1 MTATGSINP
10 VLSQYYAQIYP
21 LSEYLDAL
29 IPSKPHS
36 WTTEADTATF
46 RDLLQTTL
54 VALRSSTEQIPTYAY
69 YHPQCSQ
76 SEVKPLSRLNT
87 VLNILR
93 SWTERMESSF
103 NGVMH
108 DHTTFLRSDIDWF
121 VPFSLY
127 EHFAKPFYQCE
138 TKDELGKPQ
147 PGRVN
152 ISNYAVNS
160 MVVSLTSPDWS
171 LLLQRRRSNVPSP
184 GLNESISSCRQRLL
198 LSGHWFAHTRTRASP
213 ARITQ
218 KGSARD
224 MVELSCAFKKQ
235 KLGEEVSL
243 KKPRFNSPNDIRIM
257 RARMFYASAKHLS
270 HIKLRTGLPAKHIL
284 NRISSGEIRS
294 ISVRRDREWDGGD
307 DIRLLAKYIFP
318 RQYGLHNVFT
328 CEKARGPWPFK
339 DYTVRD
345 QEIHSQGTKKTPKR
359 LQSVLPLLGRLLN
372 GHKKLDYDATLS
384 RTCPSKL
391 KMTANSTVDSSV
403 ILELMSESTQPSST
417 QLFAPDGHQINTSA
431 PPIHKQTSPKPR
443 FAEFMCSHREVISF
457 VLAITS
463 SVIPN
468 ELWGSA
474 ENYKHVS
481 KRIAEFI
488 DLRRHESLT
497 LHSVAQNV
505 KVLDFAWA
513 FPEHNGNK
521 VSKRPPSDANKARE
535 LVDEF
540 LYWYFDSFL
549 LPLLKTTFYC
559 TESSAFKSRVLYFR
573 QDDWLRLTEPLLDK
587 LCSETFIKVP
597 LNEVQQDIEGRKLG
611 YGQVRLLP
619 KETGVRP
626 IVNLGRKLAVKE
638 RPKDPGFSINQ
649 MLQATFQILTFEK
662 QRNPSLQG
670 YSVTD
675 STGIYTKLKQF
686 KERHRSPDGRMPK
699 LYFVKLD
706 VRACFDTIDQGLLLE
721 IIQRIIQEEN
731 YLLQRYTQVYPMV
744 GKIQKRFTGY
754 AIPEDETL
762 DVLTLAS
769 KLATIVRHTVFT
781 DQVVQTFEERD
792 EVLSLL
798 EEHITSNIVKI
809 RGEFYKQQ
817 VGIPQG
823 SVLSTILCNFF
834 YGDLEASNP
843 FSFVNDPSHVLL
855 RYMDDY
861 LLVSTSLSAAHQ
873 FLEMM
878 KQGHPQYGCF
888 IAEDKTITNFEHIA
902 AGTVVREENYMPWCG
917 LHVNLQSLDVS
928 IDFTRFQGKNILNAL
943 SVDSSHRP
951 AASFKYKIMS
961 NGKLTSRNITSSFA
975 VRLKK

>member
-1 MTATGSINP
+1 
-10 VLSQYYAQIYP
+10 
-21 LSEYLDAL
+21 
-29 IPSKPHS
+29 
-36 WTTEADTATF
+36 
-46 RDLLQTTL
+46 
-54 VALRSSTEQIPTYAY
+54 
-69 YHPQCSQ
+69 
-76 SEVKPLSRLNT
+76 
-87 VLNILR
+87 
-93 SWTERMESSF
+93 
-103 NGVMH
+103 
-108 DHTTFLRSDIDWF
+108 
-121 VPFSLY
+121 
-127 EHFAKPFYQCE
+127 
-138 TKDELGKPQ
+138 
-147 PGRVN
+147 
-152 ISNYAVNS
+152 
-160 MVVSLTSPDWS
+160 
-171 LLLQRRRSNVPSP
+171 
-184 GLNESISSCRQRLL
+184 
-198 LSGHWFAHTRTRASP
+198 
-213 ARITQ
+213 
-218 KGSARD
+218 
-224 MVELSCAFKKQ
+224 
-235 KLGEEVSL
+235 
-243 KKPRFNSPNDIRIM
+243 
-257 RARMFYASAKHLS
+257 MFYASAKHLS

-951 AASFKYKIMS
+951 AASFKYKIMRTARDRCHLLFLDVNFNHRFTVLCNVFENFLLVAIKTLHYLQQWQTDLAKHHQFICS
-961 NGKLTSRNITSSFA
+961 SIKEIIAYISLVIRVRTSGPLARTLGSKCDIPTNLMSWLGYQAFFHIFASKKPHLGRISTALLVEMRKSQYRALRDTSRYRRVIQRGKQAISS
-975 VRLKK
+975 VYI